1 VKRGAPVT
9 IKDVAKRAGAS
20 LSTVSYVLNDNA
32 EKFVSEELRRRV
44 LQAAKELNYRPNQIA
59 RRLRGKTG
67 KILAVLVPQFE
78 NVYFNRVVI
87 GAQKVAD
94 ERGYVLC
101 IYSTYDDEE
110 RETDFIQNIVAQRVD
125 GILLCPAN
133 NRTSAADLIR
143 EAGVPFVV
151 IDREIAGAD
160 FDFVAIDN
168 YQAAYAA
175 AEYLIAQGH
184 TRIAFCG
191 WATSVDA
198 VVKRREG
205 FLAAAEKHG
214 LSQQVTVWEC
224 DRDQHDDAL
233 YREGIARIIS
243 EFRPTALF
251 IGQNQIAERIIRV
264 LNHAP
269 LNVPDLSVLLFGDP
283 PWATITKP
291 AYTCMAQ
298 PDARMGELATEL
310 LIARIEEPEKPVE
323 RILLQAELVER
334 DSVHKLTVMGG
345 KS

>member
-1 VKRGAPVT
+1 MT

-175 AEYLIAQGH
+175 AEYLI
-184 TRIAFCG
+184 
-191 WATSVDA
+191 
-198 VVKRREG
+198 EG
-205 FLAAAEKHG
+205 TPAPLQLGLMSMQWPPGG
-214 LSQQVTVWEC
+214 LSG
-224 DRDQHDDAL
+224 R
-233 YREGIARIIS
+233 
-243 EFRPTALF
+243 
-251 IGQNQIAERIIRV
+251 
-264 LNHAP
+264 
-269 LNVPDLSVLLFGDP
+269 
-283 PWATITKP
+283 
-291 AYTCMAQ
+291 
-298 PDARMGELATEL
+298 
-310 LIARIEEPEKPVE
+310 
-323 RILLQAELVER
+323 
-334 DSVHKLTVMGG
+334 GG
-345 KS
+345 KTRSQPAGYCMGMRSRPAR